1 MSGNLLA
8 GITLAGRGTP
18 TAGVG
23 VLRGGRG
30 SGRAR
35 PYALSTACSHALGVS
50 IPAWAWGGSSNCSA
64 ACTSSVV
71 TPVGRRIF
79 P

>member
-8 GITLAGRGTP
+8 AITFAGRGAGA
-18 TAGVG
+18 AGVG
-23 VLRGGRG
+23 VRGGRG

-35 PYALSTACSHALGVS
+35 PYALSTACNHARGVS
-50 IPAWAWGGSSNCSA
+50 IPAWTWGGSSNCSA